1 MTPTPI
7 SSDIPNKVCVAPALA
22 ETDAENTAEL
32 SQDRPGR
39 GGAREG
45 RGEKKRSVRRE
56 GGGSGGI
63 GGMGEEEVVVVGR
76 SGGRGGH
83 HGAENM

>member
-32 SQDRPGR
+32 SQARAQGGR
-39 GGAREG
+39 EEG
-45 RGEKKRSVRRE
+45 KRRE
-56 GGGSGGI
+56 KEVCAGV
-63 GGMGEEEVVVVGR
+63 GERVRGVLGEGVT
-76 SGGRGGH
+76 GGRRITVQKICDL
-83 HGAENM
+83 